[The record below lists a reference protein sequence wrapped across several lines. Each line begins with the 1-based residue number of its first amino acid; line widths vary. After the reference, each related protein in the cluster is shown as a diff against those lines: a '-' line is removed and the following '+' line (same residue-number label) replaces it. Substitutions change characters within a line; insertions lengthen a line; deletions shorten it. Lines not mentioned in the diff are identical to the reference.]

1 MTICMFNNVNL
12 LRQYMIDTIIFDFD
26 GVILNSEPMHFEA
39 LVQVLN
45 QSGINL
51 AYEEYM
57 THYLGLSDISVFPKI
72 LNDKGLAFSSTEI
85 RQLIERKVTVYN
97 ELIED
102 SEQLPMTLDLDW
114 FLVRVAKQYGK
125 IGICSG
131 SNRHSIIKILEKIH
145 CGRLACYFKTIVS
158 CEDVSLGKPSPEGY
172 LLAAHR
178 LQSNP
183 ENCLVIEDSEHGVA
197 AAKAGGM
204 LVAGLLTTLSRDQL
218 ANADMI
224 VHDFKELA
232 HLLDSQ

>member
-1 MTICMFNNVNL
+1 MSIYLFNNVNQ

-39 LVQVLN
+39 IAQVLN
-45 QSGINL
+45 QSGMSL
-51 AYEEYM
+51 DYEEYM
-57 THYLGLSDISVFPKI
+57 THYLGLSDISIFPKI
-72 LNDKGLAFSSTEI
+72 LNDKGFTCSSTEI
-85 RQLIERKVTVYN
+85 LQFIERKVTIYN
-97 ELIED
+97 ELIEN
-102 SEQLPMTLDLDW
+102 SEQLPMIPDLDW
-114 FLVRVAKQYGK
+114 FLVRAAKQYGK

-131 SNRHSIIKILEKIH
+131 SNRHSIIKILGKIH
-145 CGRLACYFKTIVS
+145 YGRLAQYFTTIVS
-158 CEDVSLGKPSPEGY
+158 SEDVSLGKPSPEGY
-172 LLAAHR
+172 LLAASR

-232 HLLDSQ
+232 HLLNSY

>member
-1 MTICMFNNVNL
+1 
-12 LRQYMIDTIIFDFD
+12 MIDTIIFDFD

-39 LVQVLN
+39 IVQVLN
-45 QSGINL
+45 QSGMSL
-51 AYEEYM
+51 DYEEYM
-57 THYLGLSDISVFPKI
+57 THYLGLSDISIFPKI
-72 LNDKGLAFSSTEI
+72 LNDKGFTCSSTEI
-85 RQLIERKVTVYN
+85 LKFIERKITIYN
-97 ELIED
+97 ELIEN
-102 SEQLPMTLDLDW
+102 SEQLPMIPDLDW
-114 FLVRVAKQYGK
+114 FLVRAAKKYRK

-145 CGRLACYFKTIVS
+145 YGRLARYFTTIVS
-158 CEDVSLGKPSPEGY
+158 SEDVSLGKPSPEGY
-172 LLAAHR
+172 LLAASR

-204 LVAGLLTTLSRDQL
+204 LVVGLLTTLSRDQL

-232 HLLDSQ
+232 HLLNSH